1 MDTQGGTKAFFQFFK
16 KLTGNAGH
24 FIENY
29 ILNSYIMDLFFRGFG
44 FVTFSDSTG
53 VDKVL
58 EHGTHDLDGKKVI
71 PGTLF
76 RFLSIPGTLFI
87 YAFLFQGPFLGSL
100 LFQGP

>member
-58 EHGTHDLDGKKVI
+58 EHGTHDLDGKKVN

-76 RFLSIPGTLFI
+76 SFLSIPGSLFK
-87 YAFLFQGPFLGSL
+87 FLLISI
-100 LFQGP
+100 LF